1 MDNERSA
8 TIKIGGKE
16 YELLLTTRATKEI
29 AKKFGGLG
37 NLGERLSKAENFEE
51 AIDDLIWLITLLAN
65 QTILLH
71 NLRNPAE
78 KFPTITTDEV
88 ELLTVPSDLA
98 EYKDAILNA
107 LVLGTKREITSED
120 SSKN

>member
-1 MDNERSA
+1 MDERSVN
-8 TIKIGGKE
+8 IKIGGKE

-51 AIDDLIWLITLLAN
+51 AIDDLIWLIALLAN
-65 QTILLH
+65 QPILLH
-71 NLRNPAE
+71 NLRNPGE
-78 KFPTITTDEV
+78 KLPTITVDEV

-107 LVLGTKREITSED
+107 LVLGTKREIRSED
-120 SSKN
+120 DVKN